1 MISIPQMYEAT
12 DENGQVIGATFSV
25 NIGNVDHDG
34 LDGKPFIAHFFDGSR
49 HSCGMLGR
57 V

>member
-1 MISIPQMYEAT
+1 MYKTT

-25 NIGNVDHDG
+25 NIGDVDHDG